1 MDVRWLPGRAR
12 LNAVDLGLP
21 RQRLVLALLAI
32 EANRVVATDRLTELI
47 WGTDGEKERASLHAY
62 ISNLRR
68 VLEPDRDRGPVRT
81 VRRSDAT
88 VMQQLAG

>member
-1 MDVRWLPGRAR
+1 MFGGLRAER
-12 LNAVDLGLP
+12 EGSEVDLGRP

-68 VLEPDRDRGPVRT
+68 VLEPDRDRSATSSVLVRQT
-81 VRRSDAT
+81 IPST
-88 VMQQLAG
+88 